1 MANIDWKAINTKLG
15 KRCETY
21 ALKVRSIMEQRIGE
35 IVAMC
40 EGLELQDGKPFAFA
54 DYPEISKQVQATFR
68 LMYSEIYQS
77 IRGNITQE
85 WYYSNADIDGLL
97 AGLFGKGAMEDR
109 HFARYFA
116 RNKEAMNQFFARKEN
131 GMNLSQRVWAI
142 TGNTRQD
149 MEVAIDLS
157 LGQGVDAGE
166 LSRKVRQY
174 LQEPDMLFRRF
185 RYRVQEPVLDDKGKP
200 VLDKNGQPVMQG
212 KVDADGKPVYGR
224 KWKRR
229 HYDKATDSFYWV
241 DDNPHNYHTGRGVY
255 RSSYKNAM
263 RLARTETNMAYRAAD
278 CERWKAMEFV
288 RGFRVVLSKNHPCD
302 DICNELSADS
312 ENDTSGKGEY
322 PKGFMFKGWHPH
334 CYCYCVPLLCTEDE
348 LFQLTDQILRGE
360 DTSGFAPAGVIEQ
373 PNEHFMQWVDNNKD
387 KISDQISE
395 RGFGSLPYFLQ
406 DNYNQRT
413 GKGNWVQEIK
423 NEAGLDTWGK
433 VLQKGEIDITKYS
446 NVQSVLADDFVQARN
461 FVDAE
466 DMPLLAGGGKLGD
479 MPLGAFAQL
488 EDDTFLQSVLQQ
500 SKYGSNGL
508 LGYTTEAQLAEL
520 ERIATQTRF
529 ASKADGTF
537 VTAMGKSDLSAILSG
552 DTAVFNAGRYVG
564 TNYSQTLAS
573 ALKNGVVG
581 ESEGVVAV
589 LKLPKGSRYAQ
600 MLIDEQPAAMLL
612 PNAKF
617 KVVSTEVKTIVQA
630 GKATK
635 VTHYTLELVEDG
647 SAQVQQV
654 AQAMQQA
661 KTEVRAYN
669 KAVKVGNNVASAFSK
684 GKYDLLG
691 LDSTLLEQAIA
702 SGDTAAIQAETKALA
717 NQMAAAKKAAL
728 AQAKTEPVEWVLAQ
742 EYGEADAKAFMANW
756 AKHMAKAGGMTEQ
769 EFLKKVIE
777 KELYYANLNPTK
789 YATTGKFIEYFEKLK
804 TVYEERIALAAV
816 MPDVNAAVVWA
827 QTTKSAKVK
836 NMVMELQA
844 LATGSSPNLA
854 DVQVKLKQVQAE
866 IDRIEKA
873 RLAALKKKGIT
884 GYDIE
889 GFYSPTDKAELDRL
903 RAQLD
908 KAIANAGGNIRD
920 YRVEVAQADL
930 ADFTVRMGNKYANV
944 QPKLAH
950 IGGFTDA
957 QVQQAMADYLA
968 VTPMNPRTWEL
979 QDDLSMLTKKQLSA
993 LRAAQKKVED
1003 AWAKFEANPTDWAL
1017 EMAVDKARTEL
1028 NDLCMKLPKNAFVA
1042 NDYGEVFKNAHGSD
1056 IGGAC
1061 RRKMTQCMALS
1072 TQLAGYGLTV
1082 SWEELSLIT
1091 RYCGGSNFVCHYCFG
1106 YGSIKNC
1113 VDPVY
1118 KRLMTKIV
1126 ENYLPAVNS
1135 VMERM
1140 PRYNGITY
1148 RGVDMLPAAI
1158 KDPTKDGFWN
1168 SIMQAW
1174 NSPSKTWVT
1183 PNPTSTSYKID
1194 VADSFANNIM
1204 NPSKRKGQRVIMKI
1218 HGKTGVD
1225 VQPISP
1231 YGSEAEIM
1239 FRAGS
1244 KFRLLKA
1251 PYQCTTA
1258 GVGKV
1263 GDWVVELEE
1272 IL

>member
-1 MANIDWKAINTKLG
+1 MATIDWKAINTKLG

-40 EGLELQDGKPFAFA
+40 EGLELQDKPFAFA

-85 WYYSNADIDGLL
+85 WYYSNADMDGLL
-97 AGLFGKGAMEDR
+97 AGLFGRGAMEDK

-142 TGNTRQD
+142 TGNTKQD
-149 MEVAIDLS
+149 MEVAIDLA
-157 LGQGVDAGE
+157 LGQGVDAGD

-185 RYRVQEPVLDDKGKP
+185 RYRVQEPVVDDKGKP
-200 VLDKNGQPVMQG
+200 VLDKNGQPLMQG
-212 KVDADGKPVYGR
+212 KVDAEGNPVYGR

-229 HYDKATDSFYWV
+229 HYDKATSSFYWV
-241 DDNPHNYHTGRGVY
+241 DDNPNNYHTGRGVY

-263 RLARTETNMAYRAAD
+263 RLARTETNMAYRTAD
-278 CERWKAMEFV
+278 CERWKSMEFV

-302 DICNELSADS
+302 DICNDLSAKD
-312 ENDTSGKGEY
+312 ENDTSGRGEY

-334 CYCYCVPLLCTEDE
+334 CFCYCVPLLCTEDE

-373 PNEHFMQWVDNNKD
+373 PNAHFMQWVDDNKD
-387 KISDQISE
+387 KISEQIADSG
-395 RGFGSLPYFLQ
+395 RGWGSLPYFLQ
-406 DNYNQRT
+406 DNYNKAT

-433 VLQKGEIDITKYS
+433 VLQKGEIDISKYS

-461 FVDAE
+461 FVNAE

-479 MPLGAFAQL
+479 MPLGTFAQL
-488 EDDTFLQSVLQQ
+488 EDDAFLQSVLQQ
-500 SKYGSNGL
+500 SKYGANGL
-508 LGYTTEAQLAEL
+508 LDYTTEAQLAEL
-520 ERIATQTRF
+520 ERIATQARF

-537 VTAMGKSDLSAILSG
+537 VTAMGKGDLSAILSG

-581 ESEGVVAV
+581 ESEGAVAV

-617 KVVSTEVKTIVQA
+617 KVVSSEVKTIVQA

-661 KTEVRAYN
+661 KAEVRAYN
-669 KAVKVGNNVASAFSK
+669 KALKVGNNVASAFSK

-844 LATGSSPNLA
+844 LATGSSPSLA
-854 DVQVKLKQVQAE
+854 DVQAKLKQVQAE
-866 IDRIEKA
+866 IERIEKA
-873 RLAALKKKGIT
+873 RLAALKKKGIA

-889 GFYSPTDKAELDRL
+889 GLYSPADKAELDRL

-908 KAIANAGGNIRD
+908 KAITNAGGNIRD
-920 YRVEVAQADL
+920 YWVEDAQRQL
-930 ADFTVRMGNKYANV
+930 ANFTVSLGNKYANV
-944 QPKLAH
+944 QPQLAH
-950 IGGFTDA
+950 IGGLTDA
-957 QVQQAMADYLA
+957 QVAQAMADYLA
-968 VTPMNPRTWEL
+968 EKPTNPRLYIAKDLKLLNATQAAQLDML
-979 QDDLSMLTKKQLSA
+979 QQDVLDAWNDLQACTTKKAIKAAEADLKYAQDA
-993 LRAAQKKVED
+993 LD
-1003 AWAKFEANPTDWAL
+1003 SYCGTLPYGAL
-1017 EMAVDKARTEL
+1017 KHDY
-1028 NDLCMKLPKNAFVA
+1028 AFGNNV
-1042 NDYGEVFKNAHGSD
+1042 
-1056 IGGAC
+1056 GGAYSYMKSKC
-1061 RRKMTQCMALS
+1061 EALS

-1091 RYCGGSNFVCHYCFG
+1091 RYCHGSNFVNHYCFG
-1106 YGSIKNC
+1106 IGSIHNC
-1113 VDPVY
+1113 IDPAI
-1118 KRLMTKIV
+1118 KDKLAKLLDK
-1126 ENYLPAVNS
+1126 YLAAVNS
-1135 VMERM
+1135 TMERM
-1140 PRYNGITY
+1140 PRYNGVTF
-1148 RGVDMLPAAI
+1148 RGVDIAPAAI
-1158 KDPTKDGFWN
+1158 KDPTQDSFCN

-1174 NSPSKTWVT
+1174 NSPSKTWTT
-1183 PNPTSTSYKID
+1183 PNPTSSSYSIG

-1204 NPSKRKGQRVIMKI
+1204 GVRKGQRVIMKI
-1218 HGKTGVD
+1218 HGKTGVN

-1251 PYQCTTA
+1251 PYKCTKA
-1258 GVGKV
+1258 GIGMK

>member
-1 MANIDWKAINTKLG
+1 MATIDWKAINTKLG

-21 ALKVRSIMEQRIGE
+21 ALKVRSIMEKRIGE
-35 IVAMC
+35 VVAMC

-85 WYYSNADIDGLL
+85 WYYSNADMDGLL
-97 AGLFGKGAMEDR
+97 AGLFGKGAMQDK

-116 RNKEAMNQFFARKEN
+116 RNKEAMNQFFARTEN

-142 TGNTRQD
+142 TGNAKQD

-185 RYRVQEPVLDDKGKP
+185 RYREQEPVLDDKGKP
-200 VLDKNGQPVMQG
+200 VLDKNGQPLMQG

-241 DDNPHNYHTGRGVY
+241 DSTPTNYHTGRGVY

-302 DICNELSADS
+302 DICNDLSADS

-322 PKGFMFKGWHPH
+322 PKGFVFKGWHPH
-334 CYCYCVPLLCTEDE
+334 CFCYCVPLLCTEDE
-348 LFQLTDQILRGE
+348 LMQLTDQILRGE
-360 DTSGFAPAGVIEQ
+360 NTSGFAPAGVIEQ
-373 PNEHFMQWVDNNKD
+373 PCEQFMQWVDNNKD
-387 KISDQISE
+387 RINDAISE
-395 RGFGSLPYFLQ
+395 RGWGSLPYFLQ
-406 DNYNQRT
+406 DNYSKAT

-433 VLQKGEIDITKYS
+433 VLQKGEIDIAKYS
-446 NVQSVLADDFVQARN
+446 NVQSVVADDFVQASN
-461 FVDAE
+461 YVDAA
-466 DMPLLAGGGKLGD
+466 DMPLLAGGKLGD
-479 MPLGAFAQL
+479 MPLGQFAQL
-488 EDDTFLQSVLQQ
+488 EDKAFLQSVMQQ
-500 SKYGSNGL
+500 AKYGANGL
-508 LGYTTEAQLAEL
+508 LDYTTEAQLAEL
-520 ERIATQTRF
+520 ERIATQARF

-537 VTAMGKSDLSAILSG
+537 VTALGKGDLSAILSG

-564 TNYSQTLAS
+564 ANYSQTLAS
-573 ALKNGVVG
+573 ALKKGVVA
-581 ESEGVVAV
+581 ESEGAVAV

-600 MLIDEQPAAMLL
+600 MLVDEQPAAMLL

-617 KVVSTEVKTIVQA
+617 KVVSSEIKTIVQA

-635 VTHYTLELVEDG
+635 VTHYTLELVDDG
-647 SAQVQQV
+647 SQQVQKV
-654 AQAMQQA
+654 AEAMKQA
-661 KTEVRAYN
+661 KAEVRAYN
-669 KAVKVGNNVASAFSK
+669 KALKVGNNVVSAFNK
-684 GKYDLLG
+684 GKYELLG
-691 LDSTLLEQAIA
+691 LDTTLLEQAIA

-717 NQMAAAKKAAL
+717 KQMSAAKKAAL
-728 AQAKTEPVEWVLAQ
+728 AQAKSEPVEWVLAQ
-742 EYGEADAKAFMANW
+742 QYSEAEVKAFFANW
-756 AKHMAKAGGMTEQ
+756 VKHTSQAATMTDK
-769 EFLKKVIE
+769 EFYHKIIL
-777 KELYYANLNPTK
+777 KELK
-789 YATTGKFIEYFEKLK
+789 YAKPDKYPTSGEFIKYFEKLK
-804 TVYEERIALAAV
+804 QRYEDKFALAAIQ
-816 MPDVNAAVVWA
+816 PDIDAAIVWA

-836 NMVMELQA
+836 NMVAELQA
-844 LATGSSPNLA
+844 LATGSSPNLT
-854 DVQVKLKQVQAE
+854 DVQAKLKQVQAE

-873 RLAALKKKGIT
+873 RLAALRKKGLA

-889 GFYSPTDKAELDRL
+889 GLYSPADKAKLDKLRAELDD
-903 RAQLD
+903 AIV
-908 KAIANAGGNIRD
+908 KAHGDLRD
-920 YRVEVAQADL
+920 YKVELAQRQL
-930 ADFTVRMGNKYANV
+930 ADFTVQLGNKYASV

-950 IGGFTDA
+950 IGGLTDT
-957 QVQQAMADYLA
+957 QVQQAMAEYLA
-968 VTPMNPRTWEL
+968 EKPINPRIWIAKDLSLLDAKQVTRLSRL
-979 QDDLSMLTKKQLSA
+979 QDDVQ
-993 LRAAQKKVED
+993 D
-1003 AWAKFEANPTDWAL
+1003 AW
-1017 EMAVDKARTEL
+1017 
-1028 NDLCMKLPKNAFVA
+1028 NDLQAATTAKAIKAAKADLKDAQDALDSYCGTLPYGAMKHDYAF
-1042 NDYGEVFKNAHGSD
+1042 GSNV
-1056 IGGAC
+1056 GGAYDYLRGRC
-1061 RRKMTQCMALS
+1061 EALS
-1072 TQLAGYGLTV
+1072 TQLASYGLNV
-1082 SWEELSLIT
+1082 DWQELSLIT
-1091 RYCGGSNFVCHYCFG
+1091 RYCHGSNFVNHYCFG
-1106 YGSIKNC
+1106 IGSIHNGI
-1113 VDPVY
+1113 DPVI
-1118 KRLMTKIV
+1118 KQQLIKLLD
-1126 ENYLPAVNS
+1126 NYLPAINS

-1140 PRYNGITY
+1140 PRYNGVTY
-1148 RGVDMLPAAI
+1148 RGVDIWPAAI
-1158 KDPTKDGFWN
+1158 KDPTKDAFWD
-1168 SIMQAW
+1168 SIMKAW
-1174 NSPSKTWVT
+1174 NSPSKTWTT
-1183 PNPTSTSYKID
+1183 PNPTSSSYNIG
-1194 VADSFANNIM
+1194 VADNFAYNIM
-1204 NPSKRKGQRVIMKI
+1204 GSRKGQRVIMKI

-1225 VQPISP
+1225 VRPISP

-1251 PYQCTTA
+1251 PYQCTKA
-1258 GVGKV
+1258 GIGMV

>member
-1 MANIDWKAINTKLG
+1 MATIDWKAINTKLG

-21 ALKVRSIMEQRIGE
+21 ALKVRSIMEKRIDE
-35 IVAMC
+35 VVAMC

-85 WYYSNADIDGLL
+85 WYYSNADMDGLL
-97 AGLFGKGAMEDR
+97 AGLFSKGAMEDK

-142 TGNTRQD
+142 TGNAKQD

-185 RYRVQEPVLDDKGKP
+185 RYREQEPVLDDKGKP
-200 VLDKNGQPVMQG
+200 VLDKNGQPLMQG

-241 DDNPHNYHTGRGVY
+241 DDNPTNYHTGRGVY

-302 DICNELSADS
+302 DICNDLSADN

-322 PKGFMFKGWHPH
+322 PKGFVFKGWHPH
-334 CYCYCVPLLCTEDE
+334 CFCYCVPLLCTEDE
-348 LFQLTDQILRGE
+348 LMQLTDQILRGE

-373 PNEHFMQWVDNNKD
+373 PCEQFMQWVDNNKD
-387 KISDQISE
+387 RINEAISE
-395 RGFGSLPYFLQ
+395 RGWGSLPYFLQ
-406 DNYNQRT
+406 DNYSKAT

-433 VLQKGEIDITKYS
+433 VLQKGEIDIAKYS
-446 NVQSVLADDFVQARN
+446 NVQSVVADDFVQASN
-461 FVDAE
+461 YVDAA
-466 DMPLLAGGGKLGD
+466 DMPLLAGGKLGD
-479 MPLGAFAQL
+479 MPLGQFAQL
-488 EDDTFLQSVLQQ
+488 EDEAFLQSVMQQ
-500 SKYGSNGL
+500 AKYGANGL
-508 LGYTTEAQLAEL
+508 LDYTTEAQLAEL
-520 ERIATQTRF
+520 ERIATQARF

-537 VTAMGKSDLSAILSG
+537 VTALGKGDLSAILSG

-573 ALKNGVVG
+573 ALKKGVVA
-581 ESEGVVAV
+581 ESEGAVAV

-600 MLIDEQPAAMLL
+600 MLVEEQPAAMLL
-612 PNAKF
+612 PNARF
-617 KVVSTEVKTIVQA
+617 KVVSTEIKTIVQA

-647 SAQVQQV
+647 SQQVQNV
-654 AQAMQQA
+654 AEAMKQA
-661 KTEVRAYN
+661 KQEVRAYN
-669 KAVKVGNNVASAFSK
+669 KAVKVGNNVVSAFHK
-684 GKYDLLG
+684 GKYELLG
-691 LDSTLLEQAIA
+691 LDTTLLEEAIA
-702 SGDTAAIQAETKALA
+702 SGDAAAIQAETKALA
-717 NQMAAAKKAAL
+717 KQMSTAKKAAL

-742 EYGEADAKAFMANW
+742 EFGEADAKAFMLNW

-777 KELYYANLNPTK
+777 KELYYANKTPTK
-789 YATTGKFIEYFEKLK
+789 YSTTGKFIEYFEKLK
-804 TVYEERIALAAV
+804 TVYENRIALAKIL
-816 MPDVNAAVVWA
+816 PDVNAAVVWA

-836 NMVMELQA
+836 NMVAELQA
-844 LATGSSPNLA
+844 LATGSNSSLA
-854 DVQVKLKQVQAE
+854 DVQAKLKQVQAE

-873 RLAALKKKGIT
+873 RLAALRKKGVSV
-884 GYDIE
+884 YDIE
-889 GFYSPTDKAELDRL
+889 GLYSPADKKELDRL
-903 RAQLD
+903 RAELD
-908 KAIANAGGNIRD
+908 KAITNAGGNIRD
-920 YRVEVAQADL
+920 YNVTSAQADL
-930 ADFTVRMGNKYANV
+930 ASFTVKLGEKYAGV

-950 IGGFTDA
+950 IGGLADTE
-957 QVQQAMADYLA
+957 VKQAMSDYLGTTGENPQA
-968 VTPMNPRTWEL
+968 YLAGDLSLLTPAQHKKWNKLIDDILDAEAKYIADPTDSSLLLALESA
-979 QDDLSMLTKKQLSA
+979 QDDFKLFCGTLPTGPLKAHKYGKTYDFCFSSDVGGECTLCSHDRRDFSTRLASMGLNVS
-993 LRAAQKKVED
+993 
-1003 AWAKFEANPTDWAL
+1003 EA
-1017 EMAVDKARTEL
+1017 
-1028 NDLCMKLPKNAFVA
+1028 
-1042 NDYGEVFKNAHGSD
+1042 
-1056 IGGAC
+1056 
-1061 RRKMTQCMALS
+1061 
-1072 TQLAGYGLTV
+1072 
-1082 SWEELSLIT
+1082 ELSLIT
-1091 RYCGGSNFVCHYCFG
+1091 RYTANSNFINQYIFG
-1106 YGSIKNC
+1106 TGPVPFIA
-1113 VDPVY
+1113 DPVIK
-1118 KRLMTKIV
+1118 KRLVTLL
-1126 ENYLPAVNS
+1126 ENYKKAVNS

-1140 PRYNGITY
+1140 PRYNGVTY
-1148 RGVDMLPAAI
+1148 RGVDIEPAAI
-1158 KDPTKDGFWN
+1158 ANPSKDDFWN

-1174 NSPSKTWVT
+1174 NSPDKVWVT
-1183 PNPTSTSYKID
+1183 PQPTSSTYSVRI
-1194 VADSFANNIM
+1194 ADSFANNIM
-1204 NPSKRKGQRVIMKI
+1204 GATKGQRVIMKI
-1218 HGKTGVD
+1218 HGRTGVD
-1225 VQPISP
+1225 VNPIS
-1231 YGSEAEIM
+1231 YNKGEAEIM

-1244 KFRLLKA
+1244 RFRLLKA
-1251 PYQCTTA
+1251 PYKCTKA
-1258 GVGKV
+1258 GIGMV
-1263 GDWVVELEE
+1263 GDWVVEVEE